1 MLNRFFNRTTE
12 SLVKHR
18 TLKDFALSLGSS
30 IDKTIMDE
38 TNKVLI
44 EEIAKVKSHERICS
58 A

>member
-1 MLNRFFNRTTE
+1 MLNRFLNRTTE

-44 EEIAKVKSHERICS
+44 
-58 A
+58 